1 MNRIDSWVKEC
12 IDRFFFFQ
20 ISSSPCS
27 RTVGSFPKQRLFIET
42 CYFDEYASYS
52 KGKTENVCAFDNLD
66 YRDRNHLND
75 LAVFIVSTPKLTG
88 IITRNCA
95 LVLMAKY
102 CLLTKRKNKV
112 CSQA

>member
-1 MNRIDSWVKEC
+1 MNRIDSWVREC
-12 IDRFFFFQ
+12 IDRFFFFFQ

-52 KGKTENVCAFDNLD
+52 TGKTENVCAFDNLD
-66 YRDRNHLND
+66 YRDRNQRND

-95 LVLMAKY
+95 LVLMAK
-102 CLLTKRKNKV
+102 
-112 CSQA
+112 

>member
-1 MNRIDSWVKEC
+1 MNRIYSWVREC

-95 LVLMAKY
+95 LVLMA
-102 CLLTKRKNKV
+102 T
-112 CSQA
+112 